1 MCKARTPQAHQFHH
15 GRVGDRAQHFGRSR
29 QHGSLWFPVWGF
41 VHGAVPALA
50 PIYPSLS
57 PHVFV
62 RFRTLNSSSGF
73 CAMAFDPRATG
84 FAGDDPFENV
94 RVVRRPAVSFG
105 STRARD
111 SRDSFPFPPNPLVT
125 GRAEHR
131 RRSHDPHRKPSEEKS
146 RGEKTNVITRDT
158 VQVGR
163 GVRTRKSGGV
173 CIRRT
178 VD

>member
-1 MCKARTPQAHQFHH
+1 MPQAHQFHN
-15 GRVGDRAQHFGRSR
+15 GRVGSRAQHFGRSR
-29 QHGSLWFPVWGF
+29 HHGSLWFPVWGF

-73 CAMAFDPRATG
+73 CAMAFDSRATG
-84 FAGDDPFENV
+84 FAGDDPFEDV
-94 RVVRRPAVSFG
+94 RGVRRPAVSFG
-105 STRARD
+105 STRAHD

-125 GRAEHR
+125 GRGEHLG
-131 RRSHDPHRKPSEEKS
+131 RSNDPHRKRTEEKS
-146 RGEKTNVITRDT
+146 RGEKTTMITRDT

-163 GVRTRKSGGV
+163 G
-173 CIRRT
+173 
-178 VD
+178 